1 MGFQRLFLF
10 LLAIV
15 MCNNLKWSRPLALE
29 RGKRWRNIRYLY
41 LMEGWT
47 IFVDKHE
54 EGLKKKKKN
63 PFRDQWAR
71 ERKRKFVS
79 RDCRSKLWI
88 IYLNFE
94 PNNSLD

>member
-1 MGFQRLFLF
+1 MKK
-10 LLAIV
+10 V
-15 MCNNLKWSRPLALE
+15 
-29 RGKRWRNIRYLY
+29 
-41 LMEGWT
+41 
-47 IFVDKHE
+47 
-54 EGLKKKKKN
+54 LKKKKKN

-88 IYLNFE
+88 IYLNYE

>member
-1 MGFQRLFLF
+1 
-10 LLAIV
+10 

-41 LMEGWT
+41 LMGRWT

-63 PFRDQWAR
+63 PFRDQRA
-71 ERKRKFVS
+71 
-79 RDCRSKLWI
+79 
-88 IYLNFE
+88 
-94 PNNSLD
+94 